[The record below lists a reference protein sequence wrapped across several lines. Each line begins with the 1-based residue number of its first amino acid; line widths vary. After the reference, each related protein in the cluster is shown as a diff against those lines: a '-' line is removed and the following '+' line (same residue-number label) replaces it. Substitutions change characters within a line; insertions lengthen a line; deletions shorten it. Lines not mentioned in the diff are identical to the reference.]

1 MNVKEKFNL
10 MTEQIEKIIKEGD
23 YLKPR
28 EIAERI
34 AASQVMS
41 FRELNTIFHY
51 LTGYLLQDYIRE
63 RQLMESYSMLISI
76 PVFDV
81 EMAISVT
88 GYDNQSSF
96 GKKFKE
102 YFGVTPKEAFMLK
115 DDSVLKP
122 SVSWEDLSTVIT
134 NESFKDFSSRH
145 KETRFGISMD
155 VYDKMMEALEYQ
167 ALFEFTDAQSDVA
180 FKISEEMKAPLRQAF
195 EFVDEVCHNPAEFML
210 NDSLFECSAT
220 QIKDTINS
228 VPALKYVYFN
238 VHSRL
243 DEAMELI
250 REAKAWGYNL
260 KEVDSECLK
269 GYFDHNIAL
278 KSFMKAY
285 QIYTSCHSPEV
296 DFRTFLSNLLDGM
309 SVEDAQIDYYVDS
322 DFVGIEEENKRI
334 REDYEIEETYTDEFL
349 GIDRT
354 GKYDDVVMD
363 DYDDEDDEY
372 KEDGGYYDF

>member
-102 YFGVTPKEAFMLK
+102 YFSVTPNEAFMLK

-180 FKISEEMKAPLRQAF
+180 FKISEEMNAPLRQAF

-220 QIKDTINS
+220 QINDTINS

-372 KEDGGYYDF
+372 EEDGGYYDF

>member
-180 FKISEEMKAPLRQAF
+180 FKISEEMNAPLRQAF

-220 QIKDTINS
+220 QINDTINS

-372 KEDGGYYDF
+372 EEDGGYYDF